1 MVTVSRIWE
10 MINRGY
16 FTEGGVH
23 VPGVETVPE
32 PENDEAAMFEYFFTT
47 SLRMPPHPVLADI
60 LLKFQV

>member
-1 MVTVSRIWE
+1 

-32 PENDEAAMFEYFFTT
+32 PENDEAVMFEYFFTS